1 MFKHPIVLDP
11 LHPAM
16 KLLIQDNDASLCHP
30 GPGRVFTEMHRA
42 FWILLGREAIR
53 RVQHQCEECRRWKS
67 KPVIP
72 KVVDLPVARLR
83 LYKPPFYSTGV
94 DCFGLFQV
102 KIGRCSEKR
111 WGIIFKCFTTRV
123 VHLDLIHNMNAD
135 SFLISLRRFI
145 AHRGNPAELYSDQG
159 TNFKAG
165 QKELLDSF
173 YNMSSDLQRLLAKQ
187 KIAFHF
193 NPPAAPHF
201 GGTWEREIKSVKT
214 ALYTV
219 IGVQPVSEAVLY
231 TVLLEVEAI
240 LNAKPLCYTSSSV
253 ADLDL
258 VTPNFLLMGRLDG
271 ALPSVVYPKC
281 EGLSKRTWRHGQVM
295 AEHFWARFIRFYL
308 PTL

>member
-1 MFKHPIVLDP
+1 MGCTHFCI
-11 LHPAM
+11 
-16 KLLIQDNDASLCHP
+16 
-30 GPGRVFTEMHRA
+30 T
-42 FWILLGREAIR
+42 
-53 RVQHQCEECRRWKS
+53 
-67 KPVIP
+67 
-72 KVVDLPVARLR
+72 LR
-83 LYKPPFYSTGV
+83 LYKLPFYSTGF

-111 WGIIFKCFTTRV
+111 WGIIFKCLTTWV

-201 GGTWEREIKSVKT
+201 GAPGR
-214 ALYTV
+214 
-219 IGVQPVSEAVLY
+219 GR
-231 TVLLEVEAI
+231 
-240 LNAKPLCYTSSSV
+240 SSLS
-253 ADLDL
+253 
-258 VTPNFLLMGRLDG
+258 RLPCI
-271 ALPSVVYPKC
+271 PS
-281 EGLSKRTWRHGQVM
+281 
-295 AEHFWARFIRFYL
+295 
-308 PTL
+308 